1 MLNICCF
8 SISNARESAT
18 FLRFTALKM
27 SFAPV
32 VGENEPLKDV
42 MEALMD
48 IFPTVFWHF
57 IDFTINGI
65 IA

>member
-1 MLNICCF
+1 MFIQFVFKGKCSTFAVLA
-8 SISNARESAT
+8 SQMRENRLL

-48 IFPTVFWHF
+48 IFSTVF
-57 IDFTINGI
+57 
-65 IA
+65 